1 MPSLR
6 LHRERRDRLLFRP
19 SRKPALARK
28 MLGRRA
34 SRTNP
39 RSNRGGSTVS
49 DEGMNTPQMGSN
61 SNGQLKSVLE
71 RINTLEDQKKDISE
85 DIKDVYAEA
94 KGNGYDVPAL
104 RAVVKRQRADA

>member
-1 MPSLR
+1 MPALR
-6 LHRERRDRLLFRP
+6 LHRERRCHVLFHP
-19 SRKPALARK
+19 GRKPALALI
-28 MLGRRA
+28 MLSRRA

-49 DEGMNTPQMGSN
+49 DIGAGHN